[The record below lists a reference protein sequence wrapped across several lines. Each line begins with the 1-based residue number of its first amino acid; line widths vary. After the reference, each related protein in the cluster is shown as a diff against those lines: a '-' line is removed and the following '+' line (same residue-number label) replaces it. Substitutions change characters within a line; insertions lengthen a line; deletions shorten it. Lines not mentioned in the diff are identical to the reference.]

1 MYEPI
6 LTIKKILSGE
16 HYFFKN
22 VWRVTVKYKGKL
34 YSFDKDKITDLT
46 DLSGMKSIPIEFLSS
61 NTEVY
66 ICRLELKEEG
76 ANGNDED

>member
-22 VWRVTVKYKGKL
+22 VWRVIVKYKGES
-34 YSFDKDKITDLT
+34 YAFDKDKIFGLF
-46 DLSGMKSIPIEFLSS
+46 GVNSIPIEFLNSS
-61 NTEVY
+61 TEVY

-76 ANGNDED
+76 VNGNDED

>member
-16 HYFFKN
+16 HYYFKN
-22 VWRVTVKYKGKL
+22 VWRVTVKYKDKL
-34 YSFDKDKITDLT
+34 YSFDKDKITNLNDLQ
-46 DLSGMKSIPIEFLSS
+46 GVKSIPIEFLNSS
-61 NTEVY
+61 TEVY

-76 ANGNDED
+76 ENNED

>member
-1 MYEPI
+1 MYESI

-22 VWRVTVKYKGKL
+22 VSRVTVRYEDKVYT
-34 YSFDKDKITDLT
+34 FDKDRIVGLFGT
-46 DLSGMKSIPIEFLSS
+46 KSIPIEFLNSS
-61 NTEVY
+61 TEVY

-76 ANGNDED
+76 ESDED